1 MRIPMSVMLQQAK
14 KGKYGC
20 PAPNVFSW
28 DDVKTC
34 FELSVQY
41 RAPIVID
48 MAPIPPLMEPIA
60 KAVAYYDTKYPNAV
74 VTLNL
79 DHGDTWENIMLALRY
94 GFDSVMI
101 DRSMCELEQNIRET
115 AEVVKVAHAMGVS
128 VEAELGR
135 VGYNANYALC
145 AEEASAYTD
154 PGEAQHFVQAT
165 GVDCLAVSVGT
176 SHGVYSGGIPHLE
189 FQLLSRLSGELE
201 IPLVLHGGSSTG
213 DENLKKAVELGIQK
227 VNLCSDLCNAGYDAM
242 QAACAKITNRRPMP
256 PEIYDPMTAGY
267 REMLEHYLKLFGG
280 IGALDQK
287 DC

>member
-1 MRIPMSVMLQQAK
+1 MRIPMSTMLQAAK

-34 FELSVQY
+34 YELSTQY
-41 RAPIVID
+41 KAPIVID

-60 KAVAYYDTKYPNAV
+60 EAVKFYDRKYPNAL

-79 DHGDTWENIMLALRY
+79 DHGDTYENILMAMRY

-101 DRSMCELEQNIRET
+101 DRSNLDLENNIKET
-115 AEVVKVAHAMGVS
+115 AEIVKIAHAMGIS
-128 VEAELGR
+128 VEAELGH
-135 VGYNANYALC
+135 VGYSVHAVF
-145 AEEASAYTD
+145 AEQASLLTD
-154 PGEAQHFVQAT
+154 KNEAQRFIAET

-176 SHGVYSGGIPHLE
+176 SHGVYKNGTPHLD
-189 FQLLSRLSGELE
+189 FDLLKELSAEIE

-227 VNLCSDLCNAGYDAM
+227 VNLCTDLTDAGYRNLTAE
-242 QAACAKITNRRPMP
+242 CAKITGRLPAST
-256 PEIYDPMTAGY
+256 EVYDSLEAGY
-267 REMLEHYLKLFGG
+267 RGMLEHYLKLFGG
-280 IGALDQK
+280 VGVL
-287 DC
+287 

>member
-1 MRIPMSVMLQQAK
+1 MRIPMSAMLRAAK

-28 DDVKTC
+28 DDVRSC
-34 FELSVQY
+34 FELSAQY
-41 RAPIVID
+41 KAPIIID

-60 KAVAYYDTKYPNAV
+60 KAVAYYNEKYPHALV
-74 VTLNL
+74 SMNL

-101 DRSMCELEQNIRET
+101 DRSMLDLEHNIRET
-115 AEVVKVAHAMGVS
+115 AEVVRVAHAMGVS
-128 VEAELGR
+128 VEAELGH

-145 AEEASAYTD
+145 AEEASSLTD
-154 PGEAQHFVQAT
+154 LGEARYFAEAT

-176 SHGVYSGGIPHLE
+176 SHGVYRNGTPHLD
-189 FQLLSRLSGELE
+189 FNLLAQLSQNLE

-242 QAACAKITNRRPMP
+242 TDFCSKIQNRHPTSM
-256 PEIYDPMTAGY
+256 EIFNSLETGY
-267 REMLEHYLKLFGG
+267 RNMLEHYLKLFGG
-280 IGALDQK
+280 IGTIETVV
-287 DC
+287 

>member
-1 MRIPMSVMLQQAK
+1 MRVPMSTMLQAAK

-34 FELSVQY
+34 YELSTQY

-60 KAVAYYDTKYPNAV
+60 KAVAYYDTKYPDAL

-79 DHGDTWENIMLALRY
+79 DHGDTFENIMLALRY

-101 DRSMCELEQNIRET
+101 DRSMLDLENNIRET
-115 AEVVKVAHAMGVS
+115 AEVVHIAHAMGVS
-128 VEAELGR
+128 VEAELGH
-135 VGYNANYALC
+135 VGYNENYALC
-145 AEEASAYTD
+145 AAQESALTD
-154 PGEAQHFVQAT
+154 LSEAQHFIEAT

-189 FQLLSRLSGELE
+189 FDLLAKLNEQIE

-213 DENLKKAVELGIQK
+213 DENLRKAVETGIQK
-227 VNLCSDLCNAGYDAM
+227 VNLCSDLTNAGYDAM
-242 QAACAKITNRRPMP
+242 AASCAKITNRHPTST
-256 PEIYDPMTAGY
+256 EVYDSMAAGY
-267 REMLEHYLKLFGG
+267 RDMLEHYLKLFGG
-280 IGALDQK
+280 IGK
-287 DC
+287 I